1 MNVLFIGT
9 TDILGGAAK
18 VSWELKSYL
27 ESLGH
32 TTSMFV
38 ADKRSDDPRVKVIPR
53 QAWRRYLGFLLAT
66 ESLLSSDWIL
76 DTPEF
81 KEADI
86 VHCHNLHG
94 RFFNLGTL
102 KKMSALKP
110 VVWTLHD
117 EWALTPH
124 CAYTMEGTNMANS
137 LYVCPS
143 KDVAPRIL
151 WDNSARLARWKN
163 RIYESSRFHVVTPS
177 KWLEDRARNTTLA
190 TQDIRLIPNGIDTAT
205 FTRTD
210 KAGARTA
217 LSLPQNKK
225 IVLFL
230 AVDAKDNTWKG
241 WKHTQ
246 AIIDRAALANAGDT
260 LFLCVGNLG
269 DHANE
274 GLVQYVGH
282 VSDKKTLA
290 LYYSAADALLF
301 TSIAE
306 NFPLVVL
313 EAMSCGLPVAA
324 FDVGGVKEVVT
335 HRENGFVAP
344 YEDTKALAGGLD
356 WILSLD
362 TAQLRAMSFASAQKI
377 RTGYDI
383 SHMTQAYGNLYR
395 ELTSRRNINP

>member
-1 MNVLFIGT
+1 MNILFIGT

-27 ESLGH
+27 DKTGH
-32 TTSMFV
+32 KTSMFV
-38 ADKRSDDPRVKVIPR
+38 ADKRSNDPSVKVIPR

-102 KKMSALKP
+102 KKMSVLKP
-110 VVWTLHD
+110 VIWTLHD

-124 CAYTMEGTNMANS
+124 CAYTMEGTEKRNG

-151 WDNSARLARWKN
+151 WDNSRRLARWKN
-163 RIYESSRFHVVTPS
+163 RIYESSKLHIVTPS
-177 KWLEDRARNTTLA
+177 KWLEDRTRQTTLA
-190 TQDIRLIPNGIDTAT
+190 SQDIHLIPNGIDTKT
-205 FTRTD
+205 FTQSD
-210 KAGARTA
+210 KAKARVA
-217 LSLPQNKK
+217 LNLPQDKQ

-246 AIIDRAALANAGDT
+246 AIIDRATLADSKDT
-260 LFLCVGNLG
+260 IFLCVGNLAQ
-269 DHANE
+269 HENE
-274 GLVQYVGH
+274 GLVRYVGH
-282 VSDKKTLA
+282 VSDKETLS

-313 EAMSCGLPVAA
+313 EAMSCGLPIAA

-335 HRENGFVAP
+335 HRENGFIAP
-344 YEDTKALAGGLD
+344 YEDAKVLAEGLD

-362 TAQLRAMSFASAQKI
+362 TASRAKMSTASAQKI

-383 SHMTQAYGNLYR
+383 SHMIDGYMSLYR
-395 ELTSRRNINP
+395 SLHGTK